1 MSNEFSVYAS
11 EEGVIQLIKSSISSA
26 EEVINHYDFVIRDI
40 SSDISDPV
48 LEASKAVPLEFL
60 EAMKSQWEN
69 FRDVLQQKLAELE
82 KGKQE

>member
-11 EEGVIQLIKSSISSA
+11 EEGVIQFIKSSISSA
-26 EEVINHYDFVIRDI
+26 EEVIGHYDFVIRDI

-60 EAMKSQWEN
+60 GAMKSQWEN
-69 FRDVLQQKLAELE
+69 FRDDLQKKLAELE
-82 KGKQE
+82 KGK